1 MSIKPFRATSVVEFD
16 CSPWPEGMACIAFGL
31 LFAVIM
37 SLYFIINGV
46 KTAFGAVLVYAI
58 AAALTGHGVYLW
70 RFRRKP
76 FRRKVNLGGM
86 QHRLYR
92 RGHWLFAAC
101 SFVRCCVEYAVI
113 ITLITLLDG
122 GTDFAGAFAERL
134 RGWFF
139 LLPLIMYG
147 TFREYLSYY
156 QYYHTPAG
164 LRRDLFAKTTKTDLY
179 TEAMKQMND
188 GKEGKQH

>member
-16 CSPWPEGMACIAFGL
+16 CSPWPEGMACITFGL

-58 AAALTGHGVYLW
+58 AAALTGYGVYLW

-86 QHRLYR
+86 QHRLYLHNR
-92 RGHWLFAAC
+92 WLFIVFELALTFLIFVV
-101 SFVRCCVEYAVI
+101 SFSVA
-113 ITLITLLDG
+113 TLVFDG
-122 GTDFAGAFAERL
+122 IDGFADELKHKL
-134 RGWFF
+134 RGWGWLSIAFCYK
-139 LLPLIMYG
+139 IVHD
-147 TFREYLSYY
+147 YLSYY
-156 QYYHTPAG
+156 TY
-164 LRRDLFAKTTKTDLY
+164 LRSPVETRKKIA
-179 TEAMKQMND
+179 
-188 GKEGKQH
+188 